1 MGCDGAC
8 HTHIVIPAEA
18 GIHDTFQR
26 WCRFGWVEHVETCVD
41 GGLRR
46 HDGVGEFMAETQKLI
61 GISLEG
67 SVG

>member
-1 MGCDGAC
+1 M
-8 HTHIVIPAEA
+8 TTLRHITDVIPAEA

-26 WCRFGWVEHVETCVD
+26 GCAFGDVVNVEACVD

-46 HDGVGEFMAETQKLI
+46 HDGSGEFMAETQKLI